1 MKQRII
7 AGVFLMLAFSAWS
20 MELQPPM
27 DSFWISSGSGYRNDP
42 MGGKEESQLHKGM
55 DLVGPHR
62 AEVKAAAAGVVA
74 EHWPAPNGFYR
85 GHPIYGGLVVI
96 DHLNGTLTL
105 YGHLSAT
112 YVNEGDEV
120 AVGEIIGRQGN
131 TGVSTGEHLHF
142 EVIVNPLLFLSKGDN
157 IGLDGTE
164 R

>member
-7 AGVFLMLAFSAWS
+7 AGALLMLALSAWS
-20 MELQPPM
+20 MELKPPM
-27 DSFWISSGSGYRNDP
+27 DSFWISSGAGYRNDP
-42 MGGKEESQLHKGM
+42 MGGKEEIQLHKGM

-62 AEVKAAAAGVVA
+62 AQVKAAAAGVVA

-96 DHLNGTLTL
+96 DHRNGTLTL
-105 YGHLSAT
+105 YGHLSTT
-112 YVNEGDEV
+112 YVSEGDEV
-120 AVGEIIGRQGN
+120 EAGEIIGRQGN
-131 TGVSTGEHLHF
+131 TGISTGEHLHF
-142 EVIVNPLLFLSKGDN
+142 EVIVNPLLFLSKGAN